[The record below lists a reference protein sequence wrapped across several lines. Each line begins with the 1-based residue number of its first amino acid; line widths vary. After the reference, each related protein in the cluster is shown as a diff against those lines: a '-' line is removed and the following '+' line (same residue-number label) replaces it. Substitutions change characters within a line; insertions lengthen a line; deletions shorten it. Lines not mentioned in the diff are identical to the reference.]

1 MQTVLLTG
9 ATGFV
14 GRHLLHDLQQHD
26 FNIVLPVRPDWQ
38 NRIDINPKQTRVV
51 ETNDLF
57 AETSDWWCTTLK
69 HVDMVIHSAWC
80 AEPGSYLTSPKNLD
94 CLSGTMQ
101 LAKAAAQTDVKRFV
115 GLGTCIEYE
124 MSDAPLDLDT
134 PLLPTTPYSAA
145 KVAAFIALQ
154 EWFTH
159 TDISFLW
166 CRLFHIYGA
175 GEHPNRLFP
184 AIHKAL
190 QAGQSIDLT
199 RGAQIRDFIPVET
212 AAEQIIQGTLSQTT
226 GPANICSGTGRS
238 VKEFAQSIADQ
249 YNRRDLLNFG
259 ARTDNVID
267 TPKIIG
273 VPTAFA

>member
-57 AETSDWWCTTLK
+57 AETSDWWCTALK

-80 AEPGSYLTSPKNLD
+80 AEPGIYLTSPKNLD

-124 MSDAPLDLDT
+124 MSDASTHHCSQRHPIQPPKSPPSSRCKNGSHTQISLSSGAVYSIFTAQANIPIACSPPSTRLCKQGNPLTSLAALKSVISS
-134 PLLPTTPYSAA
+134 PWKLP
-145 KVAAFIALQ
+145 
-154 EWFTH
+154 
-159 TDISFLW
+159 
-166 CRLFHIYGA
+166 
-175 GEHPNRLFP
+175 PNRSS
-184 AIHKAL
+184 KARSAKL
-190 QAGQSIDLT
+190 LGQLTSAQAQDARLRNSLNPSPINT
-199 RGAQIRDFIPVET
+199 T
-212 AAEQIIQGTLSQTT
+212 A
-226 GPANICSGTGRS
+226 
-238 VKEFAQSIADQ
+238 
-249 YNRRDLLNFG
+249 
-259 ARTDNVID
+259 VIS
-267 TPKIIG
+267 
-273 VPTAFA
+273 